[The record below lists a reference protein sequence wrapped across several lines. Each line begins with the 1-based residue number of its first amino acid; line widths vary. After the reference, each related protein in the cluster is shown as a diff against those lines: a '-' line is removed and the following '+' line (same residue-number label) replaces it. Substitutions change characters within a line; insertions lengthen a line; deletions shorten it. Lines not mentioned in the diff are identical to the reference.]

1 MSQSQ
6 TDRATTAQGGSYI
19 HGYSDEF
26 QRLHGQRTAAV
37 EAGFFLPYLR
47 AGMDLVDCGCGPGS
61 ITVDLAT
68 IVAPGQVVGV
78 DVAQRQLD
86 YARALAAQRGVANVR
101 FEPGDVYAIPFP
113 DASFDAAF
121 AHNLLQH
128 LGDPLRAL
136 RETRRVLK
144 PGGMVGIQDDDWG
157 AYLWE
162 PAPPLLRTGLELFLK
177 VAEANGASFFYARH
191 QKRLLREAGFVRVEG
206 YAMARSNGTPE
217 RLGVF
222 VEAAVRQFQDPAFV
236 TTVLEHDWADQE
248 TLDRLPATI
257 RAWADDPDAYRA
269 ILCPAAVG
277 WVARVD

>member
-6 TDRATTAQGGSYI
+6 TDRATNAQGGSYI

-68 IVAPGQVVGV
+68 IVAPGQVVGI

-86 YARALAAQRGVANVR
+86 YARALAAQRGVANAR
-101 FEPGDVYAIPFP
+101 FESGDVYAIPFP

-128 LGDPLRAL
+128 VKDPLRAL
-136 RETRRVLK
+136 RDMRRVLK
-144 PGGMVGIQDDDWG
+144 PGGVVAIQDDDWG
-157 AYLWE
+157 AYFWE
-162 PAPPLLRTGLELFLK
+162 PATPLLRTGIELFLK
-177 VAEANGASFFYARH
+177 VAEANGASFFYAPPETLAAGGRIRPGGRLCHGTQLRH
-191 QKRLLREAGFVRVEG
+191 TGADGIVRRG
-206 YAMARSNGTPE
+206 RGTPIPGPGL
-217 RLGVF
+217 RHHGPG
-222 VEAAVRQFQDPAFV
+222 A
-236 TTVLEHDWADQE
+236 
-248 TLDRLPATI
+248 
-257 RAWADDPDAYRA
+257 
-269 ILCPAAVG
+269 
-277 WVARVD
+277 

>member
-6 TDRATTAQGGSYI
+6 TDRATNAPGESYI

-26 QRLHGQRTAAV
+26 QRLHGQRTAAL

-61 ITVDLAT
+61 ITLDLAT
-68 IVAPGQVVGV
+68 LVAPGSVVGI

-86 YARALAAQRGVANVR
+86 YARALAAQRGVPNVR
-101 FEPGDVYAIPFP
+101 FEPGDVYAMPFP

-128 LGDPLRAL
+128 VRDPLRAL

-144 PGGMVGIQDDDWG
+144 PGGVVGIQDDDWG

-162 PAPPLLRTGLELFLK
+162 PATPLLRRGLELFLK
-177 VAEANGASFFYARH
+177 VAEANGAGFFYARH
-191 QKRLLREAGFVRVEG
+191 QKRRLREAGFVRVEG

-217 RLGVF
+217 RLGLF

-236 TTVLEHDWADQE
+236 ATVLEHGWADQE
-248 TLDRLPATI
+248 TLDALPATI
-257 RAWADDPDAYRA
+257 RAWARDPDAYRA

-277 WVARVD
+277 WVACEE